1 MKRQH
6 QQHRKKFAAL
16 TLAAIWLAML
26 SAGVMPGIAAA
37 CDCEEPV
44 IVDGLEAHERSLRAG
59 RDAVEGF
66 WAVYL
71 DWQPEAGAARRLR
84 LAIVKNDYGVYPEAD
99 YIGVSTCDQP
109 GCTRGEVKLLLTKTD
124 DPQKFEAVLLVT
136 DTDGAK
142 GTAVLTEDTHTNRPN
157 ALLDL
162 SALKYKDRMMTYGMV
177 RIING

>member
-1 MKRQH
+1 M
-6 QQHRKKFAAL
+6 
-16 TLAAIWLAML
+16 
-26 SAGVMPGIAAA
+26 AAA

-44 IVDGLEAHERSLRAG
+44 IVDGLEAHERSLRPD

-66 WAVYL
+66 WAAYL
-71 DWQPEAGAARRLR
+71 EWQPEAGAARRLR
-84 LAIVKNDYGVYPEAD
+84 LAVVKNDYGVYPGAD

-109 GCTRGEVKLLLTKTD
+109 GCTRGEVKLLLTRTD

-142 GTAVLTEDTHTNRPN
+142 GTAVLTSDEDTGRQN

-162 SALKYKDRMMTYGMV
+162 SDLKYKDTMMTNGMV
-177 RIING
+177 RIIGG

>member
-1 MKRQH
+1 
-6 QQHRKKFAAL
+6 
-16 TLAAIWLAML
+16 
-26 SAGVMPGIAAA
+26 MPGVAVA

-44 IVDGLEAHERSLRAG
+44 IVDGIEAHERSLRPD

-71 DWQPEAGAARRLR
+71 DWQPEVGAARRLR
-84 LAIVKNDYGVYPEAD
+84 LAVVKNDYGVYPGTD

-109 GCTRGEVKLLLTKTD
+109 GCTRGEVKLLLTRTGAPK
-124 DPQKFEAVLLVT
+124 KFEAVLLVT

-142 GTAVLTEDTHTNRPN
+142 GTAVLTEDEHTGRQD

-162 SALKYKDRMMTYGMV
+162 SALRYKDRMMTYGLV
-177 RIING
+177 RVVDG